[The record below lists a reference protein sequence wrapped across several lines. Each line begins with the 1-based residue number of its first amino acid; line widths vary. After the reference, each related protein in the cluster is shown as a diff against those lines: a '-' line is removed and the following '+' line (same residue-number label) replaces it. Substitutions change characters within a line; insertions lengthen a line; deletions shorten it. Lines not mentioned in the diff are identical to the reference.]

1 MVSAASYDIML
12 NFITTMNGKK
22 DQDII
27 PKSAS
32 NKLKKSVSSI
42 EEQMVQVG
50 NLRIKKGSIL
60 DAETIKKAT
69 ADMSG
74 FSEPIKDFQM
84 LGDIGLKFGGKEMG
98 VFEQNTT
105 KATVSLKEMQGTF
118 SQLMQ
123 VERLRTMGVDTEF
136 LNEKLTSIRIESK
149 ASAKNFNAMQKQA
162 KQMSKA
168 FDMSAL
174 SLLFFSQAV
183 NRLIGGVFNQMLNT
197 FKTVDKKGITPLNRA
212 LTKLE
217 ASFAFLSF
225 TLMRALEPIL
235 IPIIDIIVSAVDWF
249 SELPTPILTLIGV
262 VGLLAIAL
270 TGLATWFFTIKLAAG
285 ALGVSMNTL
294 GLIIPGVTK
303 LLSSAAGSSTLATS
317 LGMGGLAGAAILAVG
332 AIVALL
338 LWMYIFDQASKSS
351 QVYSQELGASFNNMG
366 MDVTEA
372 FNDMSFGI
380 MDFGG
385 IFQALGTIV
394 GNVMTNF
401 DMYVQAGFAAI
412 ASTVMLIIS
421 NMANGVSFT
430 TGLIKTIVGAA
441 VDGIIAVINTLITA
455 WNKVQKL
462 RGNKGDTPLLQQT
475 SIAGEGLAQ
484 MAKSVLD
491 VQQTAELYVKTL
503 GDIGRKEN
511 EILALGEAA
520 KINKENMRIF
530 NEGRIPTAVSP
541 PQLGITKEEIAKQ
554 SAEINALV
562 AVAAKQATDSYK
574 DNLALA
580 APEIDAVMKN
590 TVVPAVTDNID
601 VNNAS
606 SGSLIANTP
615 LYAEDFI
622 ITYSDKM
629 REASPYLDKTMFDV
643 FSKAGTI
650 MYDTTHVYVQKT
662 IADIQ
667 RAINKMKELQA
678 ISGNS
683 RSTTNN
689 TTNANKITINSA
701 SGTDITKAIT
711 KANIAVPVGRQ

>member
-174 SLLFFSQAV
+174 SLLFFSQTV

-338 LWMYIFDQASKSS
+338 LWMHIFDQASKSS

-421 NMANGVSFT
+421 SMANGVSFT

-462 RGNKGDTPLLQQT
+462 MGNKGDTPLLQQT

-701 SGTDITKAIT
+701 SGTDIIKAIT